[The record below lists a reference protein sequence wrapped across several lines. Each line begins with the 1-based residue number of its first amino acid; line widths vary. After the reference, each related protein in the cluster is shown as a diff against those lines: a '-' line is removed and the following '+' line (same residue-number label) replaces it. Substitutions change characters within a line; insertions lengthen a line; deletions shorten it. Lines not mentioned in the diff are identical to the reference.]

1 MKRGSSMDKA
11 RASGEC
17 KLGLP
22 IFAEPGLSR
31 ILIEHGD
38 GRWSNCLVRRS
49 ITEKF
54 PQRPVEA
61 ECTFTMED
69 LIDTACKAFTSDPSI
84 RDDREAGKKLA
95 AGILM
100 FATALGIIIDK
111 PEAP

>member
-1 MKRGSSMDKA
+1 MDKA

-22 IFAEPGLSR
+22 IFGEPSLSR

-38 GRWSNCLVRRS
+38 GRWSNCLVRHAL
-49 ITEKF
+49 TEKF
-54 PQRPVEA
+54 PNRPVEA

-69 LIDTACKAFTSDPSI
+69 VIGTACKAFSSDPSI
-84 RDDREAGKKLA
+84 KDDREAGKKLA
-95 AGILM
+95 AAVLM

-111 PEAP
+111 TEPA